1 MEKNALAEKNKI
13 NESLSLINR
22 KNLKLE
28 GIVEINSSSETLLS
42 IKLKDTSLTI
52 TGQDLHITR
61 LDISLGILEVDGM
74 VDSIKYGKQANI
86 FKRFFSFKSFSNLS
100 KYRHIFKCP
109 FYLFFTLICK
119 INIFDITSNF
129 TCNHIVLHFSTI
141 IKL

>member
-86 FKRFFSFKSFSNLS
+86 FKRFFK
-100 KYRHIFKCP
+100 
-109 FYLFFTLICK
+109 
-119 INIFDITSNF
+119 
-129 TCNHIVLHFSTI
+129 
-141 IKL
+141 

>member
-86 FKRFFSFKSFSNLS
+86 FKRFFKWKF
-100 KYRHIFKCP
+100 
-109 FYLFFTLICK
+109 LISY
-119 INIFDITSNF
+119 N
-129 TCNHIVLHFSTI
+129 
-141 IKL
+141 

>member
-74 VDSIKYGKQANI
+74 IDSIKYGKQANI
-86 FKRFFSFKSFSNLS
+86 FKRFFK
-100 KYRHIFKCP
+100 
-109 FYLFFTLICK
+109 
-119 INIFDITSNF
+119 
-129 TCNHIVLHFSTI
+129 
-141 IKL
+141 

>member
-1 MEKNALAEKNKI
+1 MEKNELAEKNKI

-86 FKRFFSFKSFSNLS
+86 FKRFFK
-100 KYRHIFKCP
+100 
-109 FYLFFTLICK
+109 
-119 INIFDITSNF
+119 
-129 TCNHIVLHFSTI
+129 
-141 IKL
+141 